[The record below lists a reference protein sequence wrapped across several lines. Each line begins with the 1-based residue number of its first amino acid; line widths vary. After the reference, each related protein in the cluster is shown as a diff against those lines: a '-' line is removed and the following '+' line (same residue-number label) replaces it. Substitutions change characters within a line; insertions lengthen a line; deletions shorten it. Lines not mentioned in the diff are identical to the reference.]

1 MARQRPKELG
11 GTTRGTMV
19 TKRGQRGT
27 KSTRSNNV
35 KKTKQLRNGKLDIHK
50 A

>member
-1 MARQRPKELG
+1 MARQKPKELG

-27 KSTRSNNV
+27 KGTRSTKV
-35 KKTKQLRNGKLDIHK
+35 KQTKQLRNGKLDSRK

>member
-1 MARQRPKELG
+1 MARQTPKELG

-27 KSTRSNNV
+27 KNTRSTKV
-35 KKTKQLRNGKLDIHK
+35 KQNKQLRNGKLERRQ